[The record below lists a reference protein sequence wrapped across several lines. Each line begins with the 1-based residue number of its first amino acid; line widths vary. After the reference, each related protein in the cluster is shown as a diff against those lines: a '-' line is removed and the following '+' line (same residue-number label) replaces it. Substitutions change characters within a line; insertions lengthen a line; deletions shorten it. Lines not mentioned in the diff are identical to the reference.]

1 MRQITPD
8 EKTALETMWKA
19 GRTIND
25 IRTDLS
31 IGVRTLAAW
40 RTELGLQDRVTP
52 SVKKKRPSGLTY
64 NVGSYWTGLP
74 NADAKFAQAMAGRRF
89 ESTPRKAVHAR
100 MARVS
105 YTADMWRST
114 AADL

>member
-8 EKTALETMWKA
+8 EKRALEAMWKA
-19 GRTIND
+19 GRTIEY
-25 IRTDLS
+25 IRKALS
-31 IGVRTLAAW
+31 VGVRTLTAW
-40 RTELGLQDRVTP
+40 RAELGLSDRV
-52 SVKKKRPSGLTY
+52 VKKKRPSGLTY

-74 NADAKFAQAMAGRRF
+74 NADAKFAQAMAGRQF

-105 YTADMWRST
+105 VSADRWRST
-114 AADL
+114 AADA